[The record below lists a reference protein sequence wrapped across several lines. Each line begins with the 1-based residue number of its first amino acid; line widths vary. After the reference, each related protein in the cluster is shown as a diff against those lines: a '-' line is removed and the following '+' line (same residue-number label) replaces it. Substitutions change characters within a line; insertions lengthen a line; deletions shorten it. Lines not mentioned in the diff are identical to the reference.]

1 MATTSF
7 MDYFEDE
14 NKLLAECEADDIR
27 AENDL
32 EDLTT
37 FFRNNLDMHNRDAL
51 FNQSDWN

>member
-14 NKLLAECEADDIR
+14 NQLLAECEADDIQS
-27 AENDL
+27 ENDL

-37 FFRNNLDMHNRDAL
+37 FFRNNLDMKNRDSL